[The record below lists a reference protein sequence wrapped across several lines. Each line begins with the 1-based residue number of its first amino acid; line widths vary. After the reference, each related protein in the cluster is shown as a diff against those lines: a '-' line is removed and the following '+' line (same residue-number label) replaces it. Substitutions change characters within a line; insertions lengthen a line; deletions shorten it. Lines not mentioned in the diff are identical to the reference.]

1 MTVLAL
7 TNHDVLNPA
16 LPFSILVTYCPLS
29 PTTLTTGGERR
40 RVALARLLLEN
51 HDLLLLDEPTNHLDA
66 ESVSWLEKYLSDFKG
81 TGESRTIYENL
92 SYLRIFMCF
101 AVY

>member
-1 MTVLAL
+1 VQ
-7 TNHDVLNPA
+7 LNIV
-16 LPFSILVTYCPLS
+16 S
-29 PTTLTTGGERR
+29 GGERR

-81 TGESRTIYENL
+81 TGTWCNRSFHL
-92 SYLRIFMCF
+92 FM
-101 AVY
+101 YP